1 YQEQLDT
8 AIKHF
13 LDCTCGLTLQRFNKP
28 KFHVILHL
36 PAHIKHFGPAML
48 FATEGFE
55 SFNAIIRSCSVHSN
69 QHAPSLNIAS

>member
-1 YQEQLDT
+1 
-8 AIKHF
+8 
-13 LDCTCGLTLQRFNKP
+13 LTKP

-36 PAHIKHFGPAML
+36 PAHIRCFGPAML

-69 QHAPSLNIAS
+69 QHAPSHDIASRMAKGNRIQHLLSTGFFPAD